1 MNNKYKIL
9 IVDDNIETV
18 AGLKDYLDEKYNI
31 VSAYDGLEGIQTFK
45 NDKDGID
52 LVITDLVMP
61 SISGVALIEL
71 IKKLSPAT
79 PIIAITG
86 WGHHPKALASEAK
99 ADFVLDKPF
108 EMQELDKALEK
119 LFSGNYAKRQKSE
132 TVQKPKE
139 Q

>member
-9 IVDDNIETV
+9 IVDDNMETV
-18 AGLKDYLDEKYNI
+18 AGLKSYLDEKYNI
-31 VSAYDGLEGIQTFK
+31 VSAYDGLEGIQAFK
-45 NDKDGID
+45 NDKEGID

-99 ADFVLDKPF
+99 ADFILDKPF
-108 EMQELDKALEK
+108 EMQELDKALEI
-119 LFSGNYAKRQKSE
+119 LFSGNYAKRQKS
-132 TVQKPKE
+132 
-139 Q
+139 

>member
-1 MNNKYKIL
+1 M
-9 IVDDNIETV
+9 
-18 AGLKDYLDEKYNI
+18 
-31 VSAYDGLEGIQTFK
+31 
-45 NDKDGID
+45 
-52 LVITDLVMP
+52 
-61 SISGVALIEL
+61 IEL

-99 ADFVLDKPF
+99 ADLVLDKPF

-119 LFSGNYAKRQKSE
+119 LLSENYAKRQKAE

-139 Q
+139 R